1 MAEARD
7 GKEFTDA
14 LEQRENQRLEIGH
27 GALWYALQPKRAFHA
42 WEDCLCKRPKAR
54 RTVDQHEDTRALEP
68 QERKF
73 ARVGD
78 TLLVS
83 YSIGDDFAPEFTE
96 TYDIALGGMAM
107 LTNAELI
114 REEPIDV
121 QIELRSD
128 PEPVLHVRGVVRW
141 SRYDPLLQR
150 YRTGIA
156 FLDVDEKTR
165 MHLQRY
171 IDTLHLLRDMGML

>member
-1 MAEARD
+1 M
-7 GKEFTDA
+7 
-14 LEQRENQRLEIGH
+14 L
-27 GALWYALQPKRAFHA
+27 
-42 WEDCLCKRPKAR
+42 EDCHRKRPKGER
-54 RTVDQHEDTRALEP
+54 VVEHFEVNDSDP

-78 TLLVS
+78 SLLVS

-107 LTNAELI
+107 LTNAELN
-114 REEPIDV
+114 REEPINV
-121 QIELRSD
+121 QIELRGD
-128 PEPVLHVRGVVRW
+128 NTPILRVRGVVRW

-156 FLDVDEKTR
+156 FLEVDDATR
-165 MHLQRY
+165 AHLQRY

>member
-1 MAEARD
+1 VERSQANA
-7 GKEFTDA
+7 A
-14 LEQRENQRLEIGH
+14 
-27 GALWYALQPKRAFHA
+27 
-42 WEDCLCKRPKAR
+42 
-54 RTVDQHEDTRALEP
+54 EP

-78 TLLVS
+78 SLLVS

-107 LTNAELI
+107 LTNAELG
-114 REEPIDV
+114 REEPINV
-121 QIELRSD
+121 QIELRGD
-128 PEPVLHVRGVVRW
+128 ETPVLRVRGIVRW

-156 FLDVDEKTR
+156 FLDIDEETKA
-165 MHLQRY
+165 HLQRY